1 VDTATA
7 TGPLAGLKVVDLTS
21 NVLGPLCTQILG
33 DMGADVVKV
42 EAPPG
47 DPTRHI
53 GLARSPAMGAHFL
66 SLNRNKRSAVLD
78 LKEPQA
84 RAALLKLVETTDVL
98 VHSIRFGAAERLGI
112 GYAQIGPRNPRLV
125 YASAAG
131 YRQDSSRRDWPAYDD
146 VIQGASGMAA
156 LNQQDGEPRYFPMLI
171 CDKLC
176 GHILASAIGMALYAR
191 ERTGKGQQV
200 HVAMMDAM
208 VAFTL
213 LEHLQGAV
221 LGDRSAGL
229 GYQRVLTPHRRPY
242 RTKDGYIAVIA
253 ATDAQWR
260 RLFAALDRPDLAE
273 DRRFISIA
281 SRHTNIDPLLEIL
294 VEELTK
300 HTTAEWRRRLDAADI
315 PNGEVNGME
324 DLLGH
329 PYLEESGF
337 FMEGQHPTEGD
348 FMTMAAFPEFSATS
362 PSVRRLPPRLG
373 EHTREVLAEAGLS
386 EREIDGVTAAKA

>member
-1 VDTATA
+1 
-7 TGPLAGLKVVDLTS
+7 
-21 NVLGPLCTQILG
+21 
-33 DMGADVVKV
+33 
-42 EAPPG
+42 
-47 DPTRHI
+47 
-53 GLARSPAMGAHFL
+53 
-66 SLNRNKRSAVLD
+66 VLD

-146 VIQGASGMAA
+146 VIQGAIGMAA